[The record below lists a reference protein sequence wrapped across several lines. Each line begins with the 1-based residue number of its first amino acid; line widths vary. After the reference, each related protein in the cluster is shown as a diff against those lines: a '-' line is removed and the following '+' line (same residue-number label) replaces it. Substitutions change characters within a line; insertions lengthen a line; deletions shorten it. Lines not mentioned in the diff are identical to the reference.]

1 MKQREAN
8 SLFFLNAAQ
17 HEHECSLSTQRE
29 ALVKQADVEL
39 QTLVL
44 QEQVLLERQYKDY
57 VLNKLAQQ
65 IYRAHNVPV
74 ELSVEKALQ
83 ELTSSNLFMSY
94 APSTLDTYLEQRNQ
108 RIVDDCKRLVDQYV
122 QRKLSTA
129 QTVLLQQHKGQATAL
144 KSTGTNQLAVL
155 FLTPLNLICCVAY
168 LQHRPL
174 QALPIAT
181 PSRIVWINACK
192 NSWLK
197 RKNGFKDGI
206 SRHKAPMPLKVF
218 VLSNTNCGKRPI

>member
-1 MKQREAN
+1 M
-8 SLFFLNAAQ
+8 
-17 HEHECSLSTQRE
+17 
-29 ALVKQADVEL
+29 KQADVEL

-83 ELTSSNLFMSY
+83 EITTSNLFMSY

-129 QTVLLQQHKGQATAL
+129 QTVLLQQHKSQAMAL
-144 KSTGTNQLAVL
+144 KSTGTDPVRSPSNSSASLIISSAVL
-155 FLTPLNLICCVAY
+155 
-168 LQHRPL
+168 
-174 QALPIAT
+174 
-181 PSRIVWINACK
+181 
-192 NSWLK
+192 
-197 RKNGFKDGI
+197 
-206 SRHKAPMPLKVF
+206 
-218 VLSNTNCGKRPI
+218 